1 MPSFVDMRSFGVFP
15 LGRVRRMMEF
25 LKKERRLHHDDL
37 QQRNEDINVVDL
49 PLREELPRPRR
60 IVRVS

>member
-25 LKKERRLHHDDL
+25 LKKGRRLLHDDL
-37 QQRNEDINVVDL
+37 QQRNEDINVADL
-49 PLREELPRPRR
+49 PL
-60 IVRVS
+60 

>member
-25 LKKERRLHHDDL
+25 LKKGRRLHHDDL
-37 QQRNEDINVVDL
+37 QQRNEDINVADL
-49 PLREELPRPRR
+49 PL
-60 IVRVS
+60 

>member
-25 LKKERRLHHDDL
+25 LKKGRRLHHDDL

-49 PLREELPRPRR
+49 PLREE
-60 IVRVS
+60 